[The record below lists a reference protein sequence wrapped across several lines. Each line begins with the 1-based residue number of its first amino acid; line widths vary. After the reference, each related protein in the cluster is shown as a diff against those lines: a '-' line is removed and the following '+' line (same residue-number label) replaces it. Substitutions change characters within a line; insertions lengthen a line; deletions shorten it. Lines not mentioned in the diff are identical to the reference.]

1 MNNTVSKANPIR
13 NIAIGML
20 MMSIILVLLAFSTY
34 AHGPKGHGGQSFT
47 ALEAAKKGITLYDKL
62 VAGGKL
68 EESWETGLIGIK
80 VFPRSEADKKEFVVQ
95 FDRRQGEPRS
105 VFIFFDDKG
114 GYSGSNFTGE

>member
-1 MNNTVSKANPIR
+1 MKPAHKSISIR
-13 NIAIGML
+13 NITIGIL
-20 MMSIILVLLAFSTY
+20 LTSILLVVFAVSTF

-80 VFPRSEADKKEFVVQ
+80 VFPRSEANKNEFVVQ
-95 FDRRQGEPRS
+95 FDRGQGEPRS
-105 VFIFFDDKG
+105 VFIFFDEKG
-114 GYSGSNFTGE
+114 DYSGSNFTGE

>member
-1 MNNTVSKANPIR
+1 MKNTVSKSNPIR
-13 NIAIGML
+13 NITIGML
-20 MMSIILVLLAFSTY
+20 LLSIILVLPAFTTF

-68 EESWETGLIGIK
+68 EESWETELKEIR
-80 VFPRSEADKKEFVVQ
+80 VLPRGEANKKEFVVQ

-114 GYSGSNFTGE
+114 VYSGSNFTGE

>member
-1 MNNTVSKANPIR
+1 
-13 NIAIGML
+13 ML
-20 MMSIILVLLAFSTY
+20 LMTIILVLLAFTTF

-68 EESWETGLIGIK
+68 EESWETELKEIK
-80 VFPRSEADKKEFVVQ
+80 VLPRGEANKKEFIVQ
-95 FDRRQGEPRS
+95 FDRRQGKPRS

>member
-1 MNNTVSKANPIR
+1 
-13 NIAIGML
+13 ML
-20 MMSIILVLLAFSTY
+20 LMSIFFALFAVSTS

-68 EESWETGLIGIK
+68 EESWETELIGIK
-80 VFPRSEADKKEFVVQ
+80 VFPRSEANKKEFVVK
-95 FDRRQGEPRS
+95 FDRRQGDPRS

-114 GYSGSNFTGE
+114 VYSGSNFTGE

>member
-1 MNNTVSKANPIR
+1 MKNTFYISKPIR
-13 NIAIGML
+13 STAIGML
-20 MMSIILVLLAFSTY
+20 LVSIILILLSITTF

-80 VFPRSEADKKEFVVQ
+80 VFPRSEANKKEFVVQ

-105 VFIFFDDKG
+105 VFIFFNDKG
-114 GYSGSNFTGE
+114 AYSGSNFTGE